1 MKFTAKAQINGA
13 KKQIEPNKILLDDA
27 IPDEVLSGAEEAL
40 IEEISERDV
49 QLLSKLIIE
58 TLAHVNTTSKP

>member
-1 MKFTAKAQINGA
+1 MESVAKEIAAAIERDVTGNGA
-13 KKQIEPNKILLDDA
+13 NRAAEILK
-27 IPDEVLSGAEEAL
+27 ENG

-58 TLAHVNTTSKP
+58 TLAHINTTSKP